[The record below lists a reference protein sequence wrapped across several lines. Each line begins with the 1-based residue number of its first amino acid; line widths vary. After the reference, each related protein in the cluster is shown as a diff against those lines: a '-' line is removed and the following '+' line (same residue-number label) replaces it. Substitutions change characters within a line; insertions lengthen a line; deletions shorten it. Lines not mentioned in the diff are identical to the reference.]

1 MAKKKC
7 VKILS
12 DDWTL
17 WARGLSK
24 KELLQMQRAIENI
37 VQADWGHWVED
48 EYDGSEPD
56 FELAELKAKHA
67 YIERLLKKA
76 RAEEGAE
83 PLTETFADEWG
94 VVQSEWGSLDG
105 VMGSDNVVLAAECAR
120 DLAMRLE
127 RFAEELLHG

>member
-1 MAKKKC
+1 MAKKKS

-24 KELLQMQRAIENI
+24 KELLQKQRAIENI
-37 VQADWGHWVED
+37 VQADWGRWVQD
-48 EYDGSEPD
+48 ENEGEPD
-56 FELAELKAKHA
+56 FELAVLKAQHA

-76 RAEEGAE
+76 RAEEGEE
-83 PLTETFADEWG
+83 PLTEMFADEWG
-94 VVQSEWGSLDG
+94 VVLSEWGSLAG
-105 VMGSDNVVLAAECAR
+105 VMGSDNVALAAECAR